1 MQQYITDA
9 LAVLGALYTLAS
21 VAASVLPAGKV
32 KSFFTTVALDLSS
45 LKSKV

>member
-21 VAASVLPAGKV
+21 VAANVLPAGKV
-32 KSFFTTVALDLSS
+32 KDFFVTVALDLSS